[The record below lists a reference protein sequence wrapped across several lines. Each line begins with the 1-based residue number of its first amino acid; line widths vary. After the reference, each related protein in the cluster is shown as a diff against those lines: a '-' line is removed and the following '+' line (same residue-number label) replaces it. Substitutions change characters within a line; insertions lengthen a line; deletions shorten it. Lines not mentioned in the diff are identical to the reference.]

1 MLEAKDAEL
10 AQKIAEANAA
20 LEQAKAALEAK
31 DAELAEKIDGVKAEL
46 TEKYDGEIESL
57 KNALI
62 VVTAVMGVLILA
74 CAACVIVLFVKKR

>member
-1 MLEAKDAEL
+1 M
-10 AQKIAEANAA
+10 
-20 LEQAKAALEAK
+20 LEAK

-62 VVTAVMGVLILA
+62 VVSTVMGVLILA